1 MNSSGQLSLESYN
14 YHLPPDRIAQFP
26 VSPRDASR
34 LLFISR
40 ENQKFEDSHFRNL
53 PEYLQAGDLLV
64 MNDTKVIPARVQMD
78 QGEILFVR
86 ELEQSCWDC
95 LVYPGKHFKPGTVFQ
110 IGEVSAQVLSHS
122 KNGRLIRFKGDVNA
136 LLNRHG
142 KVPLPPYIEREPTGE
157 DRKRYQTVYAKKP
170 GSIAAPTAGL
180 HFTPRLFADLK
191 KRKIE
196 TCKITLHV
204 GPGTFRP
211 VKNNDVTEHQ
221 IDPEYYS
228 CSDSTWQK
236 IQNAPRVISVG
247 TTTTR
252 ALETIAA
259 TKELEGF
266 SNLFI
271 YPGYQFHVVQGMVTN
286 FHLPKSSLLM
296 LVSAFAGYDL
306 IRAAYQHAVNHD
318 YRFYSYG
325 DATLIL

>member
-1 MNSSGQLSLESYN
+1 MNSSEQLSLESYN
-14 YHLPPDRIAQFP
+14 YHLPSGRIAQFP
-26 VSPRDASR
+26 VTPRDASR

-40 ENQKFEDSHFRNL
+40 QNENFEDSMFRNL
-53 PEYLQAGDLLV
+53 PEYLRRGDLLV
-64 MNDTKVIPARVQMD
+64 MNDTKVIPARILCD
-78 QGEILFVR
+78 AGEILLVR
-86 ELEQSCWDC
+86 EVEQSCWDC
-95 LVYPGKHFKPGTVFQ
+95 LVYPGKHFKPGTTFK
-110 IGEVSAQVLSHS
+110 IAEISAHVLSHS
-122 KNGRLIRFKGDVNA
+122 KNGRLIRFSGDVDA
-136 LLNRHG
+136 LLSKHG
-142 KVPLPPYIEREPTGE
+142 KVPLPPYIDREPTSD

-180 HFTPRLFADLK
+180 HFTRRLFADLK
-191 KRKIE
+191 KRNIE

-211 VKNNDVTEHQ
+211 VKNSDVSEHR
-221 IDPEYYS
+221 IDPESYF
-228 CSDSTWQK
+228 CSGSTWRK
-236 IQNAPRVISVG
+236 IQNASRVVSIG

-259 TKELEGF
+259 TKELKGF

-271 YPGYQFHVVQGMVTN
+271 YPGYQFRVVQGMVTN

-306 IRAAYQHAVNHD
+306 IRAAYQHAVKNN

>member
-14 YHLPPDRIAQFP
+14 YDLPSGRIAQFP
-26 VSPRDASR
+26 VTPRDASR

-40 ENQKFEDSHFRNL
+40 QKQNFEDSIFRNL
-53 PEYLQAGDLLV
+53 SEYLNTGDLLV
-64 MNDTKVIPARVQMD
+64 MNDTKVLPARILCD
-78 QGEILFVR
+78 TGEILLVR
-86 ELEQSCWDC
+86 EVERSCWDC
-95 LVYPGKHFKPGTVFQ
+95 LVYPGKHFKPGTIFK
-110 IGEVSAQVLSHS
+110 IAEFSAQVLSHS
-122 KNGRLIRFKGDVNA
+122 KNGRLIRFDGDVSD
-136 LLNRHG
+136 LLNTHG
-142 KVPLPPYIEREPTGE
+142 KVPLPPYIDREPTSE
-157 DRKRYQTVYAKKP
+157 DRKQYQTVYAKKP

-180 HFTPRLFADLK
+180 HFTRRLFADLK

-211 VKNNDVTEHQ
+211 VKSSDVTEHR

-228 CSDSTWQK
+228 CSASTWQK
-236 IQNAPRVISVG
+236 IQDAVRVVSIG

-252 ALETIAA
+252 ALETIAI
-259 TKELEGF
+259 TNELKGF

-271 YPGYQFHVVQGMVTN
+271 YPGYEFRVVRGIVTN

-306 IRAAYQHAVNHD
+306 VRAAYQHAIKND